1 MKTTLKLILLT
12 MIILSSDFTASAQY
26 YFSADYSPKNCFES
40 DSIIV
45 TDSISMTTLD
55 FRLNYA
61 ANVIGDTIFLNQ
73 CYKRPGGPQGI
84 HRFSEKANIGTYLP
98 GHYTIK
104 ITGQIGYF
112 DDCSDTKPFFDT
124 LYLSLDVK
132 PNVTGF
138 INDKY
143 LDAKIQTVFSNEI
156 KLDDIPL
163 NSFIKIYDYQG
174 RLCYSHFNDK
184 KQTIIETSNWA
195 NGFYIVSIQTNGE
208 QKRWRVL
215 KD

>member
-12 MIILSSDFTASAQY
+12 MIILSSYFNASAQY
-26 YFSADYSPKNCFES
+26 YFSAEISPKNCFES

-45 TDSISMTTLD
+45 TDSISLTSLD
-55 FRLNYA
+55 FRLNYVVS
-61 ANVIGDTIFLNQ
+61 VIGDTIFLNQ
-73 CYKRPGGPQGI
+73 CYKRPGGPQGG
-84 HRFSEKANIGTYLP
+84 HDFSEKSNIGTFSP

-132 PNVTGF
+132 PNLTGL
-138 INDKY
+138 IDDKY

-156 KLDDIPL
+156 KLDDILL

-174 RLCYSHFNDK
+174 RICYSHFNDK

-195 NGFYIVSIQTNGE
+195 NGIYIVSILTNEE
-208 QKRWRVL
+208 QKRWRVI